1 MERVFLKDRELPGD
15 IIKYISNLEEVNN
28 SLKIRSV
35 SLTEKNFSLKSEA
48 ILLEENNRL
57 LETKTVLLQEEIE
70 ELQKKLQL
78 ALFRKY
84 GRSSEK
90 IDPSQIEFF
99 EIPEVDEE
107 PIEEDATIIVAAH
120 PRKKKGRKPLD
131 PDLPRKIILHDID
144 EKDKICGCGHELV
157 KVGEEITERLQII
170 PEKVY
175 VEQHVRPKWACRYCE
190 GSGDEENPVFRIAP
204 TPPTMIPGSI
214 ATAGLLAFIFVN
226 KFVDHLPFYRQ
237 EKRFERIGAHISRQN
252 MSNWSLKVYET
263 LKPLEKLL
271 KEGVKT
277 GTYIQMDETPLQ
289 VMGEGG
295 RPDTSKSY
303 MWLARGGPPETP
315 IVYYNYQETRKAE
328 FVKDFLE
335 DYSGFLQSDGYK
347 GYDSALKDN
356 NDIIHVGCLA
366 HARRKFF
373 DATKAGGKTGS
384 SHIAINK
391 IAYIYRKENELKD
404 LKLCKDEFLKWRIR
418 EVKPLLDD
426 LKEWLDNKAQKVRP
440 TSETGKA
447 IAYTRGQ
454 WNKITKYLD
463 CVELTPDNNAAERS
477 IKPFVTGRKNWLFSG
492 SPTGANASALLF
504 SLIETAKANNLNP
517 YGYLKWIF
525 EETPKI
531 KTENEFEKFLPQNC
545 DRERINEFQFNGL

>member
-1 MERVFLKDRELPGD
+1 MEQVVLKGRELPGD
-15 IIKYISNLEEVNN
+15 IINYISNLESTNTVLETDNN
-28 SLKIRSV
+28 SLHVKSV
-35 SLTEKNFSLKSEA
+35 SLENETIILKEKIED
-48 ILLEENNRL
+48 
-57 LETKTVLLQEEIE
+57 LQA
-70 ELQKKLQL
+70 KLQI

-99 EIPEVDEE
+99 EVPKVDEE
-107 PIEEDATIIVAAH
+107 SIEEDETIIVPAH

-131 PDLPRKIILHDID
+131 PDLPRKIIIHDID
-144 EKDKICGCGHELV
+144 EADKMCGCGHELE
-157 KVGEEITERLQII
+157 KIGEEITERLQII

-175 VEQHVRPKWACRYCE
+175 VEQHIRFKWACKNCE

-204 TPPTMIPGSI
+204 SPPTMIPGSI

-237 EKRFERIGAHISRQN
+237 EKRFERIGVHISRQN
-252 MSNWSLKVYET
+252 MSNWSLKVYKK
-263 LKPLEKLL
+263 LKPLEQLL
-271 KEGVKT
+271 KEEVKT
-277 GTYIQMDETPLQ
+277 GSYIQMDETPLQ
-289 VMGEGG
+289 VMGEEG
-295 RPDTSKSY
+295 RLDTSKSY

-328 FVKDFLE
+328 FVKDFL
-335 DYSGFLQSDGYK
+335 DNYAGFLQSDGYK

-356 NDIIHVGCLA
+356 KDIIHVGCLA

-373 DATKAGGKTGS
+373 EATKAGGKTGS
-384 SHIAINK
+384 ANIAIKK
-391 IAYIYRKENELKD
+391 IADIYRKEND
-404 LKLCKDEFLKWRIR
+404 LKNLELEENEFLKRRIK

-426 LKEWLDNKAQKVRP
+426 FKEWLDDKAGKVRP
-440 TSETGKA
+440 TSDTGKA
-447 IAYTRGQ
+447 VFYTRGQ
-454 WNKITKYLD
+454 WNKLIKYLE
-463 CVELTPDNNAAERS
+463 CAELTPDNNAAERS
-477 IKPFVTGRKNWLFSG
+477 IKPFVLGRKNWLFSG

-525 EETPKI
+525 EEAPMI
-531 KTENEFEKFLPQNC
+531 KYDNEFEKFLPSNC
-545 DRERINEFQFNGL
+545 DREKINQFQFNGL